1 VLVIATACSS
11 KNGSPPGTPSTR
23 PSTPARITFVK
34 PTSGAT
40 VSGST
45 VTVQLMLT
53 GATLV
58 PPGTITGVKPTEGH
72 IHLILDGSVISMTSG
87 LTQDISVTPGSHLL
101 EAEFVANDHQPFNP
115 RQLVSIH
122 ITDQ

>member
-1 VLVIATACSS
+1 
-11 KNGSPPGTPSTR
+11 
-23 PSTPARITFVK
+23 
-34 PTSGAT
+34 